1 MDQFTEIIS
10 PIKDEFSEFKTHY
23 SSLFSSDVAVTNS
36 LLEFLRSR
44 RGKMMRPILILL
56 TAKSFGPIPNN
67 VYHVAAALELL
78 HQGSLIHDDVVDDSD
93 ERRGRPSANAA
104 FNNKV
109 AVLLGDYVVA
119 MALEQISKANH
130 IKLITLMSDL
140 TKTLSEGEILQ
151 LDSRNDNILSEEKYF
166 NIISRKTAYLFST
179 CTKMSSLLCDASEE
193 DIEAMAS
200 FGKIAGLCFQI
211 KDDIFDYHHSTEI
224 GKPFGNDLREGKFTL
239 PAIYALS
246 HSDRDWS
253 EAIDLVKSC
262 TASDELISEISDFT
276 IKNGGIQY
284 AENKMEELKSFAFS
298 ILPSHIP
305 DDIRNSF
312 TCYLDLII
320 NRQK

>member
-140 TKTLSEGEILQ
+140 TKNLSEGEILQ
-151 LDSRNDNILSEEKYF
+151 LDSRNDKILSEEKYF

-179 CTKMSSLLCDASEE
+179 CTKMSSLLCDTSKK
-193 DIEAMAS
+193 DVEALTR
-200 FGKIAGLCFQI
+200 FGEIAGLCFQI
-211 KDDIFDYHHSTEI
+211 KDDIFDYRHSTEI

-246 HSDRDWS
+246 RSDRDWS
-253 EAIDLVKSC
+253 EAVDLVKNC
-262 TASDELISEISDFT
+262 TASDELISEITDFT

-284 AENKMEELKSFAFS
+284 AENKMKELKSQAIS
-298 ILPSHIP
+298 ILPSHVP
-305 DDIRNSF
+305 DNLRKAFS
-312 TCYLDLII
+312 CYLDLII

>member
-10 PIKDEFSEFKTHY
+10 PIKGEFSEFKTHY
-23 SSLFSSDVAVTNS
+23 SSLFVSDIDVTNS
-36 LLEFLRSR
+36 LLEFLHSR
-44 RGKMMRPILILL
+44 KGKMMRPILILL
-56 TAKSFGPIPNN
+56 TAKGLGPIPNR
-67 VYHVAAALELL
+67 VYHIAAALELL
-78 HQGSLIHDDVVDDSD
+78 HQGSLVHDDVVDDSY

-130 IKLITLMSDL
+130 IEMIGLMSDL
-140 TKTLSEGEILQ
+140 TKNLSEGELLQ
-151 LDSRNDNILSEEKYF
+151 LDSLNENILSEEKYF

-179 CTKMSSLLCDASEE
+179 CTKMSSLICDASK
-193 DIEAMAS
+193 DYVDAMTR
-200 FGKIAGLCFQI
+200 FGEIVGLCFQI
-211 KDDIFDYHHSTEI
+211 KDDIFDYQRSKII
-224 GKPFGNDLREGKFTL
+224 GKPFGNDLKEGKFTL

-246 HSDRDWS
+246 HGDRDWS
-253 EAIDLVKSC
+253 DAINLVKSC
-262 TASDELISEISDFT
+262 NASDELITEIIDFT

-284 AENKMEELKSFAFS
+284 AENKMKELKSQAIS

-305 DDIRNSF
+305 DNLRKAFI
-312 TCYLDLII
+312 CYLDLII